1 MVELTQPRRGG
12 GGGSGRAVPRCRHIG
27 CVVSHGAA
35 AMSCCVRVIG
45 TCVTCAGC
53 AGCATVTR
61 RGGGGGGGGTI
72 GKCAAARAV
81 TWVSSGVLTVP
92 SPTSFGFYPR
102 DLQCSYE

>member
-1 MVELTQPRRGG
+1 MKLGDQYHRQCNEERPHCHVLALSIKELTQPRGG

-53 AGCATVTR
+53 ATMTR
-61 RGGGGGGGGTI
+61 RGGGGDHWKVCRGTCRDM
-72 GKCAAARAV
+72 GKLL
-81 TWVSSGVLTVP
+81 SN
-92 SPTSFGFYPR
+92 
-102 DLQCSYE
+102 